1 MIDFNL
7 HLVPLV
13 ANVGM
18 LALLAWAVSLSGA
31 MRALEGTRGH
41 RAYAWIIG
49 LTFGGGAAI
58 LMNMPVELEPGIL
71 GDGRGAPLLLA
82 GIVGGPVAAAISMV
96 IGVVTRLA
104 LGGAGAIPG
113 AAYAAIFCLAG
124 AFWGVW
130 YKRKASENQYDI
142 ARLMLLTLGVTVLT
156 MPVVLFLPQAKQ
168 LEVLVNLWPILGI
181 ANLIGVLILATLL
194 RHEDSRRRHEIALER
209 QKEAAYAATQAKSR
223 FVAAISHDI
232 RTPMNGI
239 LGVLQ
244 MADRYKIEDEF
255 RSRLE
260 VAKSSGFYLLSLIN
274 QVLDFSRIESDKLQH
289 SEEEFTLGGLASDIK
304 SIFSFQFE
312 DKKLTL
318 IADAPAT
325 DVGTYI
331 GDITHIRQ
339 ILFNL
344 VGNALKYTDKGKV
357 TVTFDIIERANE
369 PSQLKLSVQDE
380 GIGIPKEDLDRIFD
394 EFAKASNARGA
405 GTGLGLSIVHKII
418 NSIGATIDIESVVGL
433 GTKVTCCVPVHVVES
448 NQTDESEV
456 AFEGPVQSARILLAE
471 DNPINQMIAE
481 SFLVDA
487 GHRTKIVENG
497 KEAVEEMR
505 NHPDEYDLILMDIQ
519 MPEMDGKEATREIR
533 KLGGRAATVPILA
546 LTANAFEDQ
555 RQEYLDTGMQDVLT
569 KPIKQ
574 EDLHDAIHAQL
585 GQGQSSAMAEVS
597 EPQPEKAEG
606 YPDRVDFSQI
616 KDLIDLASA
625 ASVSGLVEKLDGEC
639 QRILTRID
647 DGFRNGTCIA
657 RPAHE
662 LKGMAMGFGMTAVAD
677 LAKQLETA
685 DVRQPEFEDVKDAL
699 HLEIQ
704 QSLIEVQTYVEFRAQ
719 ESLSE

>member
-1 MIDFNL
+1 MIDFSL

-18 LALLAWAVSLSGA
+18 LALLAWGVSLSGA
-31 MRALEGTRGH
+31 MRFHGSLRTDWRSAT
-41 RAYAWIIG
+41 IVG
-49 LTFGGGAAI
+49 LAFGIGAAI
-58 LMNMPVELEPGIL
+58 LMNMPIQFAPGVI
-71 GDGRGAPLLLA
+71 GDGRGAPLMMA
-82 GIVGGPVAAAISMV
+82 GVVGGPIAAIISMT
-96 IGVVTRLA
+96 IGGAMRWH
-104 LGGAGAIPG
+104 LGGAGALGGVMFVISVCIIG
-113 AAYAAIFCLAG
+113 ALWGEYYRRTGKSGHTSVFRLVLLAVFANVVTTPVLLLLPEAIQ
-124 AFWGVW
+124 
-130 YKRKASENQYDI
+130 YKA
-142 ARLMLLTLGVTVLT
+142 
-156 MPVVLFLPQAKQ
+156 
-168 LEVLVNLWPILGI
+168 LVGLWPKIGL
-181 ANLIGVLILATLL
+181 ANVIGVAVLATLI
-194 RHEDSRRRHEIALER
+194 RHEENRRQHEVELEQ
-209 QKEAAYAATQAKSR
+209 QKEAARSATLAKSR

-244 MADRYKIEDEF
+244 MADRYRIEDEF

-289 SEEEFTLGGLASDIK
+289 SEEEFTLGGLASDIR
-304 SIFSFQFE
+304 SIFGFQFE
-312 DKKLTL
+312 DKNLTL

-331 GDITHIRQ
+331 GDVTHIRQ

-344 VGNALKYTDKGKV
+344 VGNALKYSDKGQV
-357 TVTFDIIERANE
+357 TVSFDVIERTNE

-380 GIGIPKEDLDRIFD
+380 GIGIPKDDLDNIFD

-405 GTGLGLSIVHKII
+405 GTGLGLSIVYKIV
-418 NSIGATIDIESVVGL
+418 NSIGGSIDIESVVGM
-433 GTKVTCCVPVHVVES
+433 GTKVTCCVPVHIVES
-448 NQTDESEV
+448 DLTDEPDV
-456 AFEGPVQSARILLAE
+456 AFEGPLQSARILLAE

-497 KEAVEEMR
+497 KEAVAEMR

-519 MPEMDGKEATREIR
+519 MPEMDGMEATRQIR
-533 KLGGRAATVPILA
+533 KLGGRAAAVPILA

-555 RQEYLDTGMQDVLT
+555 KQEYLTAGMQDVLT

-574 EDLHDAIHAQL
+574 ENLHDAIQAQL
-585 GQGQSSAMAEVS
+585 GQGQPEALADVSPPSSDEEAGES
-597 EPQPEKAEG
+597 
-606 YPDRVDFSQI
+606 DRVDFSQI
-616 KDLIDLASA
+616 KDLIDLASVE
-625 ASVSGLVEKLDGEC
+625 SVSGLVQKLDGEC

-647 DGFRNGTCIA
+647 DGVRDGTCIV

-677 LAKQLETA
+677 LANRLETA

-699 HLEIQ
+699 RLEVQ
-704 QSLIEVQTYVEFRAQ
+704 QSLIEVQTYVDIRTQ
-719 ESLSE
+719 ESLSR